1 MNPSLDPV
9 GEIDAAFASFERD
22 HPVRVWYKADIPPL
36 LADIAFDGP

>member
-22 HPVRVWYKADIPPL
+22 HPDTFIVIP
-36 LADIAFDGP
+36 DR